1 MVGQS
6 FKGGGAAHAGRLR
19 TGITSR
25 SRVGCRRSDSDAVGL
40 KLCRQRDRDTGK
52 KQGRNDEQR
61 LEGHA
66 HRDLMVLRAAS
77 PDHVETSAAR
87 HKVWVCK
94 ARLQAL

>member
-1 MVGQS
+1 MR
-6 FKGGGAAHAGRLR
+6 K
-19 TGITSR
+19 
-25 SRVGCRRSDSDAVGL
+25 SDSGAVGL

-94 ARLQAL
+94 ARLQALQKHEVRLHCRKSHWTWCRELVRCSLPQF